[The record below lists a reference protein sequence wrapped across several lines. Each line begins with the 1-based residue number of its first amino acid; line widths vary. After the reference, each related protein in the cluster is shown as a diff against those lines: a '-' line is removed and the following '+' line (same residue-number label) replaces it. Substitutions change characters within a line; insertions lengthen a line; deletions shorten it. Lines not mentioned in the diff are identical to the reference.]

1 MRLSEQEGFK
11 AAEFQS
17 QGWLLCSH
25 VSEQLWE
32 GTEARFHKHFVKAGR
47 GQVERGLP

>member
-1 MRLSEQEGFK
+1 MRPLLAHSRHAGHEAEQEGFK
-11 AAEFQS
+11 AAESQS

-32 GTEARFHKHFVKAGR
+32 GTEAPV
-47 GQVERGLP
+47 P